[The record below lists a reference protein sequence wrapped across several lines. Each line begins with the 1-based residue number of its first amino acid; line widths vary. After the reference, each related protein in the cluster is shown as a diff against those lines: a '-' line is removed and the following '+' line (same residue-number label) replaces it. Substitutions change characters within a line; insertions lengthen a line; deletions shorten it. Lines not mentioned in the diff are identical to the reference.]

1 MSIGI
6 PGGMLE
12 NEKEKKLPRASLKKK
27 SGNSMVRHRKIDWI
41 LSYGK

>member
-12 NEKEKKLPRASLKKK
+12 NEKEKKTSKGILKKSLEILWLVIVK
-27 SGNSMVRHRKIDWI
+27 STGF
-41 LSYGK
+41 